1 MNRKFKLNPNVIG
14 VKGYK
19 LDLENIKLIK
29 TINTDYFLKNYKI
42 SNIWWG
48 KWIIKR
54 LINRVFKRRIHQ
66 KMIWD
71 KSFWNNIE
79 VKLAK
84 TEIPNDKYLNTKELE
99 LQIKPEVKKRRFKDI
114 KNFQN
119 NLAKGTKYPPPLY
132 ITGQSLNYLG
142 GEINTDLLFILD
154 GSRRITA
161 HILNRN
167 NQEIILI
174 DMKNI

>member
-99 LQIKPEVKKRRFKDI
+99 LQIKPEVKKRRFK
-114 KNFQN
+114 
-119 NLAKGTKYPPPLY
+119 GM
-132 ITGQSLNYLG
+132 S
-142 GEINTDLLFILD
+142 EC
-154 GSRRITA
+154 
-161 HILNRN
+161 
-167 NQEIILI
+167 
-174 DMKNI
+174 